1 MTKNRV
7 RRHLPTVALVVA
19 ALGMAAS
26 VSVLAGGPQLQSKP
40 VSAPDAKQYIG
51 GDNFVFSISIGSGDE
66 WWLTH
71 ADDADVEEFPLGTPP
86 PEGVEMEY
94 VTTITVLKYPEN
106 SHCYWIT
113 VGGKP
118 VKCCPEH

>member
-1 MTKNRV
+1 MTKNRL
-7 RRHLPTVALVVA
+7 RHWPVAVLGIA

-26 VSVLAGGPQLQSKP
+26 IPVLAEMAQLDSKAVSPQE
-40 VSAPDAKQYIG
+40 AKEFIG
-51 GDNFVFSISIGSGDE
+51 GDNFVFSISIGSSDE

-71 ADDADVEEFPLGTPP
+71 ADDAEFEEFPMGTPP
-86 PEGVEMEY
+86 PENVEMEY

-118 VKCCPEH
+118 VKCCPTH